1 VKLLHTSDWHVGKTL
16 RNRSRADEHEQV
28 LAEIVALA
36 AAEAVDLVLV
46 TGDLFDTAAP
56 APDAERLVY
65 RTLADLAGRRD
76 GTGDGH
82 AGGREVIVLAGNHDN
97 ARRLQAIEPLLRAA
111 GVTTRATFL
120 PPDDGGVVRFDARST
135 GEPVQVACIPFLS
148 QRHVVKAD
156 ELMGGDSATH
166 VSSYDARLRALVA
179 VLTAG
184 FDERSVNIVA
194 AHAFVVGGQPG
205 AGERAAHVAVDYAVS
220 ATAFPATAHYVALG
234 HLHRPQK
241 IAAACPT
248 WYAGSPLQLD
258 FGDETDAKRALVVEA
273 RVATPARVREV
284 PLTSGRPLKT
294 LSGTLAQLGALA
306 GTTGDA
312 YLRLRVR
319 ERPAPGLADDLRAL
333 FPDAVDV
340 VLERPD
346 APVVDETGPG
356 RQGRSPR
363 ELLAGFLTA
372 RGSSDDAVLELFGTL
387 LEELEELEDA
397 GAAPS
402 A

>member
-1 VKLLHTSDWHVGKTL
+1 MKLLHTSDWHVGKTL

-36 AAEAVDLVLV
+36 VSETVDLVLV

-65 RTLADLAGRRD
+65 RTLADLAHGVS
-76 GTGDGH
+76 G
-82 AGGREVIVLAGNHDN
+82 AGAEVIVLAGNHDN
-97 ARRLQAIEPLLRAA
+97 ARRLQAVEPLLRAA

-120 PPDDGGVVRFDARST
+120 PPDEGGVVRFTARST
-135 GEPVQVACIPFLS
+135 GESVQVACIPFLS
-148 QRHVVKAD
+148 QRYVVKAD
-156 ELMGGDSATH
+156 ELMRTDSAIH
-166 VSSYDARLRALVA
+166 VASYDDRLRALVG

-184 FDERSVNIVA
+184 FDEHTVNLVA
-194 AHAFVVGGQPG
+194 AHVFVVGAQPG
-205 AGERAAHVAVDYAVS
+205 AGERAAHIAVDYAMS
-220 ATAFPATAHYVALG
+220 ATAFPGTAHYAALG

-258 FGDETDAKRALVVEA
+258 FGDESNAKQVLVVEA
-273 RVATPARVREV
+273 WVGSPAQVRAV
-284 PLTSGRPLKT
+284 PLTTGRPLKT
-294 LSGTLAQLGALA
+294 LTGTVAQLGALA

-319 ERPAPGLADDLRAL
+319 EHPSPGLADDLRAL
-333 FPDAVDV
+333 FPDAVDIV
-340 VLERPD
+340 IERP
-346 APVVDETGPG
+346 AEAGTGADSRPSRAG
-356 RQGRSPR
+356 LAPR
-363 ELLAGFLTA
+363 ELLAAFLA
-372 RGSSDDAVLELFGTL
+372 ERGVPDGAVLGLFGEL
-387 LEELEELEDA
+387 LEEADA
-397 GAAPS
+397 AAS